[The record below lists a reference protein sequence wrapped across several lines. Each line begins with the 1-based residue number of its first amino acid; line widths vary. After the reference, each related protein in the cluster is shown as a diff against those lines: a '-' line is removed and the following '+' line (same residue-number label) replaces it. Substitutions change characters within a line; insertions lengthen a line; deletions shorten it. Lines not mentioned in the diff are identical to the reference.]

1 MEATLDEYSTRL
13 PRSGSPVRN
22 VVTDVN
28 HTASEQRGRR
38 HTFSHPESNAQ
49 TPAQSTS
56 QMGKGGV
63 VPAPETDA
71 SGSHVHYA
79 ELGAIGRR
87 EQELGPLPMGWDMC
101 VDESGN
107 EYFVK

>member
-1 MEATLDEYSTRL
+1 
-13 PRSGSPVRN
+13 
-22 VVTDVN
+22 
-28 HTASEQRGRR
+28 
-38 HTFSHPESNAQ
+38 
-49 TPAQSTS
+49 
-56 QMGKGGV
+56 MGKGGV